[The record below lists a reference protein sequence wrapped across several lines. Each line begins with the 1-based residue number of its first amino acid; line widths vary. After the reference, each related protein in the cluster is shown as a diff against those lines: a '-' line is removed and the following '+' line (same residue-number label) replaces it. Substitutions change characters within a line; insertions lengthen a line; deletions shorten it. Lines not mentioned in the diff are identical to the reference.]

1 MHFYLALKMDLS
13 MSLIGWCEV
22 WRCWSSMV
30 SCTYDWNGML
40 HRFGSYVG
48 SKIVLENSD
57 HEFKLKVN
65 YQRRIDP
72 SNKAVK

>member
-48 SKIVLENSD
+48 SKIVLEKQN
-57 HEFKLKVN
+57 LKQFQHFIVAGN
-65 YQRRIDP
+65 GTFII
-72 SNKAVK
+72 